1 MYVCMGECVVYMHVG
16 ACDPNT
22 VHPRPSP
29 WPPGELD
36 VEVKR
41 ERRWRAGLGTQ
52 MESWTPGVDADI
64 LSGHPLGVW
73 AVWGRC

>member
-1 MYVCMGECVVYMHVG
+1 MCMGECVVYMRVG

-22 VHPRPSP
+22 VYPCPSP

-41 ERRWRAGLGTQ
+41 ERRWRAGLGK
-52 MESWTPGVDADI
+52 SIVDQ
-64 LSGHPLGVW
+64 
-73 AVWGRC
+73 

>member
-1 MYVCMGECVVYMHVG
+1 MYMHLR

-41 ERRWRAGLGTQ
+41 GRRLRGGLGTQ
-52 MESWTPGVDADI
+52 MESWSRGGDADI

-73 AVWGRC
+73 VTWGHC